1 MPSQFSAPGHFLVQ
15 PGACRSKAAWS
26 REVAPGP
33 FLRPLPEPVVAETDA
48 LVPQVR
54 PGCVTQARGRLQ
66 LLPSHIPPETGR
78 VRRSSD
84 PGHERVTRNRPELR
98 RRSSAGW
105 SPGRL
110 SGRRGLPRG
119 RLQRGPRARMPGR
132 IGRQRR
138 GCLVTGEQPCCRWPA
153 RKPPA
158 RPGRSTAPRRR
169 MPVAGTGSAPRTPAR
184 RARRQG
190 QYRQIGDR
198 HERGS
203 RRAVAV
209 SRRQAQ
215 PCQFAERAL
224 AGGVQPAE
232 QGGCRRS
239 PGDQHPCGAGRDL
252 SAGRKMADRR
262 AGQACQRRRA
272 GRGGGGTRRYL
283 RENRLQVAPRVIV
296 NRITQ
301 PIPRLAVPHDQCGRH
316 PGHPRCIAD
325 SHGVG
330 AADCEEPQRPIR
342 DTARE

>member
-1 MPSQFSAPGHFLVQ
+1 MKWRRAPS
-15 PGACRSKAAWS
+15 C
-26 REVAPGP
+26 
-33 FLRPLPEPVVAETDA
+33 RPLPEPVVAETDA

-203 RRAVAV
+203 RRAVAT

-232 QGGCRRS
+232 RAAA
-239 PGDQHPCGAGRDL
+239 AGRPAI
-252 SAGRKMADRR
+252 SI
-262 AGQACQRRRA
+262 RA
-272 GRGGGGTRRYL
+272 GRAGTS
-283 RENRLQVAPRVIV
+283 APAGRS
-296 NRITQ
+296 RIAA
-301 PIPRLAVPHDQCGRH
+301 PARPVSAAGPD
-316 PGHPRCIAD
+316 
-325 SHGVG
+325 G
-330 AADCEEPQRPIR
+330 AAAGPGAISVRTVSRLRP
-342 DTARE
+342 A